1 MWWYYYWFVFMTIIL
16 IIFQI
21 SDWNGK
27 LYSILGVQKNVYYN
41 GEYSSLRTGKS
52 QGVLLI
58 IFGFIVLGYT
68 VPLLRDTMEFAKMF
82 TMSVW
87 PMTFIIFYVG
97 CIELL
102 RPHTFGEESRCD
114 VPCDDYAKDALLEKS
129 MPLSYAELLLKAEAS
144 LLMGSPVHFCL
155 TVINPF
161 NFPTILLIILWAI
174 YIAVLLAFTFMDKIN
189 EYLSKHEEKILNFL
203 CPNGEYD
210 KFDIRYPPGYYSY
223 LLCAYI
229 LPLVPMLI
237 GLGTMFIWTDYFY
250 TGVVYRLILPLIL

>member
-129 MPLSYAELLLKAEAS
+129 AFILCRTTFKSRSITSYGKSSAFLSDSNKS
-144 LLMGSPVHFCL
+144 
-155 TVINPF
+155 I
-161 NFPTILLIILWAI
+161 
-174 YIAVLLAFTFMDKIN
+174 
-189 EYLSKHEEKILNFL
+189 
-203 CPNGEYD
+203 
-210 KFDIRYPPGYYSY
+210 
-223 LLCAYI
+223 
-229 LPLVPMLI
+229 
-237 GLGTMFIWTDYFY
+237 
-250 TGVVYRLILPLIL
+250 